1 MILYGDKLSFRE
13 SMAVVVAGFCYTTL
27 IVACIGLPW
36 WWLHDPGN
44 TATLAPEQPLV
55 LPVTIPELD
64 QLTAEATTPTSKAL
78 DELKS
83 EQRDPA
89 PVEELT
95 LTSKALDELKSE
107 QRDPAPVEERT
118 RVNVAVATRA
128 TARPEDL
135 IEDADDLVFNP
146 ANYEGHQVAIEG
158 RVAHLFWNYRLIA
171 EVGQNSIVIDIDG
184 LSQTERVKLEAA
196 IDKAGFLG
204 QVQARIKG
212 TVERRPLA
220 TFQLAATHLSLAEAG
235 PRLGSTSD
243 LDGDN
248 SLVVPLYPGKPF
260 GQSYLSSDL
269 TRSGERDQ
277 RASFGGRGSTGGASE
292 GASGGGRSEGA
303 SGGTS
308 SGSSGGSG
316 NGNSGNGNSGN
327 GNSGNGNS
335 GNGNGNSGNGNSG
348 NGNSGNG
355 NSGNGNSGKG

>member
-1 MILYGDKLSFRE
+1 LDELKSEQRDPAHVEEF
-13 SMAVVVAGFCYTTL
+13 TL
-27 IVACIGLPW
+27 
-36 WWLHDPGN
+36 
-44 TATLAPEQPLV
+44 
-55 LPVTIPELD
+55 
-64 QLTAEATTPTSKAL
+64 TSEAL

-89 PVEELT
+89 PV
-95 LTSKALDELKSE
+95 
-107 QRDPAPVEERT
+107 VERT
-118 RVNVAVATRA
+118 RVDVAVATRA

-146 ANYEGHQVAIEG
+146 ANYEGHQVAIAG

-212 TVERRPLA
+212 TVERRALA
-220 TFQLAATHLSLAEAG
+220 TFQLAATHLALAETG
-235 PRLGSTSD
+235 PRLRSTPD
-243 LDGDN
+243 FEGDN
-248 SLVVPLYPGKPF
+248 SLVGPLYPGKPF
-260 GQSYLSSDL
+260 GQSYLSSNL
-269 TRSGERDQ
+269 TRSGEHDQ
-277 RASFGGRGSTGGASE
+277 RTSSGDRGSTGGASE

-316 NGNSGNGNSGN
+316 NGNSGSGNSGKGNSGSGNSGKGNSGNGNAGN
-327 GNSGNGNS
+327 GNSGNGNA
-335 GNGNGNSGNGNSG
+335 
-348 NGNSGNG
+348 GNG